1 LSSQIEGKEWL
12 REVAVSETTFVC
24 EISVARI
31 TTVISR
37 SNDLSCVAQALCQS
51 HRIRWFKKNTMG
63 GTMYRRSL
71 LNRTL
76 LGAAAALVPT
86 VGSKAA
92 PPQFIKP
99 IRAVAPFPA
108 GGNVDAATRII
119 AEKLSPRLGQPI
131 VVDNKTGAAGM
142 IAAAFVAKSDPDGHT
157 LLFTTS
163 SVLLSIQLAKDP
175 PLKVSD
181 LLPVTQLFDVGIGF
195 GVSKDLGAKDLAGF
209 LQLAKERPGKL
220 SYGSYGI
227 GTGAHVIAEV
237 LKKRSGANVVHVP
250 YRGEAPA
257 INDLVAGQISSAFAS
272 VGSLAQFP
280 QKIQIVG
287 VANARRMAQF
297 PDVPTFDELG
307 FSMGTL
313 STWGGVFAADKTP
326 PTIVEKLASTIDQV
340 MALPDVQ
347 QKMRELGYE
356 PLAARKVP
364 FDAIVKEQAT
374 AWKAAVDEAN
384 IALE

>member
-1 LSSQIEGKEWL
+1 
-12 REVAVSETTFVC
+12 
-24 EISVARI
+24 
-31 TTVISR
+31 
-37 SNDLSCVAQALCQS
+37 
-51 HRIRWFKKNTMG
+51 MG

-76 LGAAAALVPT
+76 LGAAAVLLPP

-92 PPQFIKP
+92 PAKFTKP
-99 IRAVAPFPA
+99 IRAVVPFPA
-108 GGNVDAATRII
+108 GGNADAATRII
-119 AEKLSPRLGQPI
+119 VEKLSPRLGQPI
-131 VVDNKTGAAGM
+131 VVDNKTGASGM
-142 IAAAFVAKSDPDGHT
+142 IAAAVVAKSEPDGHT

-163 SVLLSIQLAKDP
+163 SVLLSIQLAKDSL
-175 PLKVSD
+175 LKASD
-181 LLPVTQLFDVGIGF
+181 LLPVTQLFGVGIGF
-195 GVSKDLGAKDLAGF
+195 GISKDLGVKDLAGF

-237 LKKRSGANVVHVP
+237 LKKRSGASIVHVP

-272 VGSLAQFP
+272 IGGLAQFP

-287 VANARRMAQF
+287 VANPRRMARF
-297 PDVPTFDELG
+297 PDIPTFDELG

-313 STWGGVFAADKTP
+313 SSWGGVFAADKTP
-326 PTIVEKLASTIDQV
+326 PETVEKLATEIDQV
-340 MALPDVQ
+340 MALPDTQ

-356 PLAARKVP
+356 PLTGRRVP
-364 FDAIVKEQAT
+364 FEAIVKEQAT

-384 IALE
+384 VTLE

>member
-1 LSSQIEGKEWL
+1 
-12 REVAVSETTFVC
+12 
-24 EISVARI
+24 
-31 TTVISR
+31 
-37 SNDLSCVAQALCQS
+37 
-51 HRIRWFKKNTMG
+51 MG

-76 LGAAAALVPT
+76 LGAVASLAPT
-86 VGSKAA
+86 VDSKAA
-92 PPQFIKP
+92 PPLFTKP

-195 GVSKDLGAKDLAGF
+195 GVAKDLGVKDLAGF

-237 LKKRSGANVVHVP
+237 LKKRSGTNIVHVP

-297 PDVPTFDELG
+297 PDIPTFDELG

-326 PTIVEKLASTIDQV
+326 PAIVEKLATEIDQV

>member
-1 LSSQIEGKEWL
+1 
-12 REVAVSETTFVC
+12 
-24 EISVARI
+24 
-31 TTVISR
+31 
-37 SNDLSCVAQALCQS
+37 
-51 HRIRWFKKNTMG
+51 
-63 GTMYRRSL
+63 
-71 LNRTL
+71 
-76 LGAAAALVPT
+76 
-86 VGSKAA
+86 
-92 PPQFIKP
+92 
-99 IRAVAPFPA
+99 
-108 GGNVDAATRII
+108 
-119 AEKLSPRLGQPI
+119 
-131 VVDNKTGAAGM
+131 
-142 IAAAFVAKSDPDGHT
+142 
-157 LLFTTS
+157 
-163 SVLLSIQLAKDP
+163 
-175 PLKVSD
+175 
-181 LLPVTQLFDVGIGF
+181 
-195 GVSKDLGAKDLAGF
+195 
-209 LQLAKERPGKL
+209 
-220 SYGSYGI
+220 
-227 GTGAHVIAEV
+227 
-237 LKKRSGANVVHVP
+237 VP

-326 PTIVEKLASTIDQV
+326 PAIVEKLATEIDQV

-356 PLAARKVP
+356 PLTSGKVP
-364 FDAIVKEQAT
+364 FDSIVKEQAT